1 VWCLNT
7 RLGYLIQFDPYQ
19 GASSTYDA
27 NLGFAGSV
35 VMDLLSEMP
44 AGVDISVYF
53 DNFFTILKLLDGLTS
68 EGIHASGTERSN
80 RLADCSLPPADQLK
94 KKPRGTYDYR
104 KDVASGI
111 IVVHWNDNNIVSGG
125 HLPRRAR

>member
-1 VWCLNT
+1 
-7 RLGYLIQFDPYQ
+7 
-19 GASSTYDA
+19 
-27 NLGFAGSV
+27 
-35 VMDLLSEMP
+35 MDLLSEMP

-53 DNFFTILKLLDGLTS
+53 DNFFTTLKLLDRLTA
-68 EGIHASGTERSN
+68 EGIRASGTIRSD

-111 IVVHWNDNNIVSGG
+111 IT
-125 HLPRRAR
+125 LE